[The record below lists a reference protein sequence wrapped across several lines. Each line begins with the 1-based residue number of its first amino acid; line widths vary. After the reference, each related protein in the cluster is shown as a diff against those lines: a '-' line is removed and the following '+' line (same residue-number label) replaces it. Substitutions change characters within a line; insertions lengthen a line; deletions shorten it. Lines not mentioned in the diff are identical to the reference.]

1 MIAGTNNVE
10 GSPPH
15 GRGKVDTISNNSRA
29 RRITPAWAGKSHASL
44 YCNRVEGDHPRMGGE
59 KLPRCGSVYPWQGS
73 PPHGRGKGGKLSGR
87 VRPKGITPAWAGK
100 RPGLALLLPRAGD
113 HPRMGGE
120 KSASSWRWISSRGSP
135 PHGRGKACRSCCGH
149 TAAGITPAWAG
160 KRATPTKNGCSGG
173 DHPRMGGEKPGVC
186 YTQCAKRGSPPHGR
200 GKVYLGPQ
208 LGAGYGITP
217 AWAGKS
223 INQEVGG
230 RVF

>member
-1 MIAGTNNVE
+1 MLAL

-15 GRGKVDTISNNSRA
+15 GRGKGKDD
-29 RRITPAWAGKSHASL
+29 RRNQQCGGITPAWAGKSHASL

-135 PHGRGKACRSCCGH
+135 PHGRGKARGVLYSVCKER
-149 TAAGITPAWAG
+149 ITPAWAG
-160 KRATPTKNGCSGG
+160 KSRPEERCPVCGQ
-173 DHPRMGGEKPGVC
+173 DHPRMGGEKMAI
-186 YTQCAKRGSPPHGR
+186 YTTVQGDTGSPPHGR
-200 GKVYLGPQ
+200 GK
-208 LGAGYGITP
+208 AI
-217 AWAGKS
+217 
-223 INQEVGG
+223 
-230 RVF
+230 R